1 MLSVNDL
8 LEDKTTNEIVNKILE
23 NSDFVEECIEK
34 IKDGILKDGK
44 IDSSDLPYLISII
57 SLILNNKPKIKIDR
71 LTMKEVFKLLIIR
84 LLSEIKYINL
94 QDEVPILPEQEK
106 LIDVSLDL
114 LGTTLIMTKKYCNCF

>member
-8 LEDKTTNEIVNKILE
+8 LEDKTTNEVVNKILE
-23 NSDFVEECIEK
+23 NREFVEECIEK

-94 QDEVPILPEQEK
+94 QDEVPILPDQEK
-106 LIDVSLDL
+106 LIDISLDL